1 MKRNDDF
8 ELRRSTI
15 KHLSDE
21 ELHQRFWQLSQQ
33 LVDPMIDLARQH
45 TTPSIERSVLLRMG
59 ANSIEASTIVGYA
72 IANGVIGS
80 GVGHCVVKV
89 MRHYHFSLRVAIE
102 MCTDEAFFTRNF
114 KPGGVLNESV

>member
-8 ELRRSTI
+8 EIRRESI
-15 KHLSDE
+15 RHLSDD

-33 LVDPMIDLARQH
+33 LVDPMIALARQH

-59 ANSIEASTIVGYA
+59 ASSIEASTIVGYA
-72 IANGVIGS
+72 IACGVIGS

-89 MRHYHFSLRVAIE
+89 MKYYQISLREAIE
-102 MCTDEAFFTRNF
+102 KCTDEAFFTLNF
-114 KPGGVLNESV
+114 KVGGVLNEFV

>member
-8 ELRRSTI
+8 EVRRSAI
-15 KHLSDE
+15 RDLSDN

-33 LVDPMIDLARQH
+33 LVDPMIELARQH

-59 ANSIEASTIVGYA
+59 ASSIEASTIVGYA
-72 IANGVIGS
+72 LANGVIGS

-89 MRHYHFSLRVAIE
+89 MRHYHLSLREAME

-114 KPGGVLNESV
+114 EPGGVLNETV

>member
-1 MKRNDDF
+1 MKRKDDF
-8 ELRRSTI
+8 ETRRKSI
-15 KHLSDE
+15 RHLSDE

-33 LVDPMIDLARQH
+33 LVDPMIELARQH

-59 ANSIEASTIVGYA
+59 ASSIEASAIVGYA
-72 IANGVIGS
+72 LANGIIGS

-89 MRHYHFSLRVAIE
+89 MNHYHISLREAIV

-114 KPGGVLNESV
+114 KSGGVLNETV